1 MRGPFQPY
9 PVDQVHRLIEP
20 GPTVLIT
27 TAGDEWP
34 TVMTNGFNMPVR
46 HDGLLAA
53 VVGPWDASFSALRR
67 TGECVIAIP
76 GADLME
82 TTVGIG
88 NCSSAEVDK
97 WEEFDIG
104 AIPAATVGAPLIG
117 QCQANIECVVED
129 DSLVDD
135 YALWVLRATATW
147 VRPGADAPEFHHRG
161 NGTFTENGAFHDLRD
176 RMTKWRYLT

>member
-1 MRGPFQPY
+1 MPSPFEPHPIEHVQ
-9 PVDQVHRLIEP
+9 RLIEP

-53 VVGPWDASFSALRR
+53 VIGPWDATYRSLRR

-76 GADLME
+76 GIDLLK
-82 TTVGIG
+82 TVVDIG
-88 NCSSAEVDK
+88 NCSSADVDK
-97 WEEFDIG
+97 WEHF
-104 AIPAATVGAPLIG
+104 ALTPLRAQTVGAPLIAE
-117 QCQANIECVVED
+117 CTANIECTVED
-129 DSLVDD
+129 DALVDE
-135 YALWVLRATATW
+135 YGLWILRAHAAW
-147 VRPGADAPEFHHRG
+147 VAPGTEAPEFHHRG
-161 NGTFTENGAFHDLRD
+161 NGTFTENGAFHDARD